1 MKKTEPA
8 AFRSCC
14 CYFKN
19 ISFFPP
25 SFLSFI
31 YFYLSCVDGLRVANS
46 QMDFQQVRVSHS
58 IKSNFFSVIQ
68 ICFLLFFFPFI
79 IFLDQ
84 HNWRSACLFWWI
96 IAWFDCLFPRYKSR
110 WICIHIIRYLRD
122 QLGLSKSR
130 STEQV
135 RRPGS
140 WHAAKS
146 GWETRGKKI
155 YKFQW
160 LYALLIWLNWSVMN
174 YGDIWPWI
182 KTKKRRGEC
191 VRALARVYVWIT
203 NNGTENCCSF
213 ISAGESWWNRVVILI
228 SGRLLLLSDDDAF
241 VVVAFFTTCRAWKW
255 IGGGGAG
262 RRCRRRPNPSKSY
275 AVLLAHL
282 APRLS
287 CYLLGNIDS
296 HKITQDTIPIS
307 RTD

>member
-1 MKKTEPA
+1 MYSHYSLPTRSIRLVKVTVNRASTPA
-8 AFRSCC
+8 W
-14 CYFKN
+14 
-19 ISFFPP
+19 
-25 SFLSFI
+25 
-31 YFYLSCVDGLRVANS
+31 
-46 QMDFQQVRVSHS
+46 
-58 IKSNFFSVIQ
+58 
-68 ICFLLFFFPFI
+68 LLTCR
-79 IFLDQ
+79 Q
-84 HNWRSACLFWWI
+84 ER
-96 IAWFDCLFPRYKSR
+96 
-110 WICIHIIRYLRD
+110 LRD
-122 QLGLSKSR
+122 ER
-130 STEQV
+130 
-135 RRPGS
+135 
-140 WHAAKS
+140 
-146 GWETRGKKI
+146 KKI